1 MSINLATKY
10 AKNIAQKH
18 TVGSYLANKAKAPYD
33 FVGVK
38 TVRIYNLISQALS
51 NYSRTGTTSRYG
63 TMAELQDALQEIS
76 MTQDKS
82 FNIAI
87 DKGNNEEQQMV
98 KEAGKVMQMQIREQL
113 IPLSDKYVLAVWAKK
128 AGAALEYS
136 VAVSASNIISM
147 LLDIEVQMAN
157 NNTPEDER
165 YVCVKNTHMKYIRL
179 SSEFTYVD
187 SVRDKMILKG
197 QVGKVGTLN
206 IIAMP
211 DTWFPTKV
219 EHVAFH
225 SRAVGFPFKIRDTR
239 IITDSE
245 DVNGVKL
252 LGRFNY
258 DAFVVGPQCDD
269 VVVCVANGYKTATP
283 TATKGSTTTALAST
297 TNSGTVNIYYTLDGT
312 DPRWSTTRVT
322 YSTAFANPDAGTV
335 IKAIAEYVDS
345 GYFYQSDVL
354 THTCV

>member
-1 MSINLATKY
+1 MSVNLATKY
-10 AKNIAQKH
+10 SSQIAQKH
-18 TVGSYLANKAKAPYD
+18 TAGSYLANKAKAPYD

-38 TVRIYNLISQALS
+38 TISIPNLISQALS
-51 NYSRTGTTSRYG
+51 SYSRTGTSSRYG
-63 TMAELQDALQEIS
+63 TMTELQDARQEIS
-76 MTQDKS
+76 ITQDKS

-87 DKGNNEEQQMV
+87 DKGNNEEQMMI
-98 KEAGKVMQMQIREQL
+98 KEAGRVMQMQIREQL
-113 IPLSDKYVLAVWAKK
+113 IPTSDQYVLAKWA
-128 AGAALEYS
+128 AGAGKTLAYS
-136 VAVSASNIISM
+136 DAISKSLVIGM
-147 LLDIEVQMAN
+147 LLDVEVHMAN

-179 SSEFTYVD
+179 SDEFAYVD
-187 SVRDKMILKG
+187 GARDRMILKG

-211 DTWFPTKV
+211 DSWFPTKV
-219 EHVAFH
+219 EHVAFN

-258 DAFVVGPQCDD
+258 DGFVVGPICDD
-269 VVVCVANGYKTATP
+269 VVVCVASGYKCATP
-283 TATKGSTTTALAST
+283 TATKGSTTTALASS
-297 TNSGTVNIYYTLDGT
+297 TNSGTVNIKYTVDGT
-312 DPRWSTTRVT
+312 DPRWSTTAVT
-322 YSTAFANPDAGTV
+322 YSEAITNPTAGVV
-335 IKAIAEYVDS
+335 IKAVAEYVSS
-345 GYFYQSDVL
+345 GYYYQSDVL